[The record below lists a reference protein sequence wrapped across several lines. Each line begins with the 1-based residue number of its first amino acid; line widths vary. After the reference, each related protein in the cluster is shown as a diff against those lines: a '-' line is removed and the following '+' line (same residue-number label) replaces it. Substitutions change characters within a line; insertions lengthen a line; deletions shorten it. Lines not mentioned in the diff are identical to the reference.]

1 MDRINEYGAVVRR
14 ILDEY
19 AAFIPSEEDIEIEK
33 IYDDAR
39 GHYELLFIG
48 WEKKRRIHGC
58 VLHVDIKGG
67 KVWIQHDGT
76 EEGIAGELVAAGIPK
91 ERIVLAFHPPYK
103 RPYTGYAVA

>member
-1 MDRINEYGAVVRR
+1 MDRLAEIQAVVRR

-19 AAFIPSEEDIEIEK
+19 ADYIPSEQGVEVER

-39 GHYELLFIG
+39 GHYELLTIG
-48 WEKKRRIHGC
+48 WEGHRRVHGC
-58 VLHVDIKGG
+58 VLHVDIRDG

-76 EEGIAGELVAAGIPK
+76 EDGIANDLVEAGIPK
-91 ERIVLAFHPPYK
+91 DQIVLAFHPPYK